1 MNYQQH
7 PLSAAFPVMNEGDY
21 MSLLDSITNIGVQ
34 NPITLYEGMV
44 LDGWNRYRAAMEL
57 GYDCPHVDLGD
68 VDPRDF
74 VLAQNK
80 ARRHVTAAQ
89 LALATT
95 TVYAWKPVGNPL
107 FVQSDTEYPIGKTNA
122 ELAVL
127 AGVSEPTIKQ
137 AKAVQINAVPEVQQ
151 AVKNGEMGL
160 PKAAEIAKLPKSE
173 QAAAIKQP
181 VRRVLRG
188 KPKKGPRADVIR
200 AELKAAGA
208 KQEAIAAHSKLQ
220 ALEEET
226 HALRGQ
232 LEDAQADIAWVGQIM
247 DAGDPLAAALKD
259 AKAQRELA
267 RGLQARIDSMMTEI
281 AELKRS
287 VKHWQ
292 KKAEQPA

>member
-21 MSLLDSITNIGVQ
+21 MSLLDSISNIGVQ

-44 LDGWNRYRAAMEL
+44 LDGWNRFRAAMEL
-57 GYDCPHVDLGD
+57 GCDCPHVDLGD

-89 LALATT
+89 LAMATAS
-95 TVYAWKPVGNPL
+95 VYQWKPSHREKGH
-107 FVQSDTEYPIGKTNA
+107 TECDLPAKTNS
-122 ELAVL
+122 ELAEI
-127 AGVSEPTIKQ
+127 AGVHPNTITQ
-137 AKAVQINAVPEVQQ
+137 AKSVQTNAVPEVQE
-151 AVKNGEMGL
+151 AVRSGQLGL

-259 AKAQRELA
+259 AEAQRELA

>member
-7 PLSAAFPVMNEGDY
+7 PLSAAFPAMSEGDY
-21 MSLLDSITNIGVQ
+21 ASLIDSITNIGVQ

-57 GYDCPHVDLGD
+57 GYDCPHVDLGE

-89 LALATT
+89 LAMATAS
-95 TVYAWKPVGNPL
+95 VYQWKPAHREKGH
-107 FVQSDTEYPIGKTNA
+107 TECDLPAKTNS
-122 ELAVL
+122 ELAEI
-127 AGVSEPTIKQ
+127 AGVHPNTITQ
-137 AKAVQINAVPEVQQ
+137 AKSVQTNAVPEVQE
-151 AVKNGEMGL
+151 AVRSGQLGL
-160 PKAAEIAKLPKSE
+160 PKAAEIAKLPRAE

-181 VRRVLRG
+181 VRRVFRG

-208 KQEAIAAHSKLQ
+208 KQDATEAQSKLR

-226 HALRGQ
+226 QALRGQ
-232 LEDAQADIAWVGQIM
+232 LDDVQADIAWVGQIM

-281 AELKRS
+281 SELKRS